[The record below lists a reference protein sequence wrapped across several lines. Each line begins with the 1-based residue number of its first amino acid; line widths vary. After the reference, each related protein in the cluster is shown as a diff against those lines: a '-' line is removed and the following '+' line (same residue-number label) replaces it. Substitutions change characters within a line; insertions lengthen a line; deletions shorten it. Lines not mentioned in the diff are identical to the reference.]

1 MRRMLLLPRLAGG
14 GMQEAQQAMAA
25 LLDGVLR
32 TNLRMARDIAR
43 MADPTSVL
51 DMQRRFMRE
60 HLEAMMEG
68 SARILRAA
76 RHAADDTLRP
86 LEQHLHEMRGRRPTR
101 DEDDTAGWWP
111 QRGSSHHRVAEVMR
125 TGVRMVAPDDTV
137 QQAARVMAEE
147 GTATLPVGE
156 DGRLVGVVTDATS
169 RCGCSPRA
177 ATRRAPACA
186 R

>member
-1 MRRMLLLPRLAGG
+1 MRG
-14 GMQEAQQAMAA
+14 
-25 LLDGVLR
+25 
-32 TNLRMARDIAR
+32 
-43 MADPTSVL
+43 
-51 DMQRRFMRE
+51 
-60 HLEAMMEG
+60 
-68 SARILRAA
+68 
-76 RHAADDTLRP
+76 ADDA
-86 LEQHLHEMRGRRPTR
+86 RGAWSWGTWSWG
-101 DEDDTAGWWP
+101 TAA
-111 QRGSSHHRVAEVMR
+111 QHHRVGEVMR